1 MQNHTE
7 ELFAGSAPAVVTSER
22 VLYTPSGF
30 ARTSLGYLQEIGT
43 LKVHRPHTAGRK
55 NLTSFLFFTVTEG
68 CGELTYEGKTYV
80 LKKGDCIF
88 IDCRKEYIQSTGR
101 QLWSLAWIHFYGPN
115 MTAIYDKY
123 LERGGRVVFHPV
135 YISEYLALHQR
146 IFALAKSD
154 DHIRDMRSTV
164 NLTSFW
170 YC

>member
-88 IDCRKEYIQSTGR
+88 IDCREGIHPKHR
-101 QLWSLAWIHFYGPN
+101 QAAVESGLDPFLW
-115 MTAIYDKY
+115 TQYDSN
-123 LERGGRVVFHPV
+123 
-135 YISEYLALHQR
+135 I
-146 IFALAKSD
+146 
-154 DHIRDMRSTV
+154 
-164 NLTSFW
+164 
-170 YC
+170 

>member
-43 LKVHRPHTAGRK
+43 LKVPRPHTAGRK

-80 LKKGDCIF
+80 LKRATAFLLTVGRNTSKAPAGSCGVWPGSIF
-88 IDCRKEYIQSTGR
+88 MDPI
-101 QLWSLAWIHFYGPN
+101 
-115 MTAIYDKY
+115 
-123 LERGGRVVFHPV
+123 
-135 YISEYLALHQR
+135 
-146 IFALAKSD
+146 
-154 DHIRDMRSTV
+154 
-164 NLTSFW
+164 
-170 YC
+170 